1 MGDHGI
7 VSSYRPD
14 ATGTIQPVL
23 LSPRNDPA
31 QAWGLALYRSTLYAF
46 ITALDPESDLP
57 GDDMRLLADHLSRP
71 TLDLLAT
78 VARIPWKPCRM
89 LVSA

>member
-14 ATGTIQPVL
+14 ATGTIQPGL

-31 QAWGLALYRSTLYAF
+31 QAWGLALYRSTLSR
-46 ITALDPESDLP
+46 LDTGP
-57 GDDMRLLADHLSRP
+57 LLQG
-71 TLDLLAT
+71 
-78 VARIPWKPCRM
+78 
-89 LVSA
+89 